1 MGVLV
6 LTLSYDGT
14 EFFGSQAQTGRR
26 TVQRELARSIEG
38 LFDEPTRVT
47 VAGRTDRGVH
57 AAGQVACCRDLRPSL
72 DDGRLKLALN
82 ARLPDDLRVVKAI
95 RRTDGFNPRYD
106 ALWREYRYRIWSGTP
121 QPLARRFSWR
131 VPGPIDVAAMQ
142 QAASRFVGDHDFA
155 SFAGSGKGVPWSA
168 MQQKRHGTR
177 RCVLVSSVSEIEPW
191 WMDQESA
198 DGQLLELRVAA
209 NGFLPQMARTMAGT
223 LVKIGLG
230 VHPPDWI
237 DEVLSA
243 HDRRWAPAP
252 APPHGLT
259 LWRVGFAQDDEA
271 GDLLGALEGRLLQT
285 VIRN

>member
-1 MGVLV
+1 
-6 LTLSYDGT
+6 
-14 EFFGSQAQTGRR
+14 
-26 TVQRELARSIEG
+26 
-38 LFDEPTRVT
+38 
-47 VAGRTDRGVH
+47 
-57 AAGQVACCRDLRPSL
+57 
-72 DDGRLKLALN
+72 
-82 ARLPDDLRVVKAI
+82 
-95 RRTDGFNPRYD
+95 
-106 ALWREYRYRIWSGTP
+106 
-121 QPLARRFSWR
+121 
-131 VPGPIDVAAMQ
+131 MQ

-252 APPHGLT
+252 APSHGLT
-259 LWRVGFAQDDEA
+259 LWRVGFAQDDAA